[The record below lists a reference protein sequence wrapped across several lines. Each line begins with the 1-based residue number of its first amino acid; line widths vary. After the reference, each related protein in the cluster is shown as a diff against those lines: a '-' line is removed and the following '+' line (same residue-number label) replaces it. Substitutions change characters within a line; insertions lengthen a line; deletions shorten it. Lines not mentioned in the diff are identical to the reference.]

1 MPCKFR
7 LQLQVACHYVAI
19 ASYQD
24 VVRSKQLA
32 RQVTKLRTNKQTKE
46 KSIVNGN
53 G

>member
-7 LQLQVACHYVAI
+7 LQLQVACPYVAI

-46 KSIVNGN
+46 KSTVNGN